1 MTKISVKKNQEN
13 FLKITCDGHTGYGV
27 EGEDIVC
34 SAVSSIVQTA
44 ALGLLMVA
52 VVPVEINRDDEKGFF
67 EMIIPQNLS
76 EQNQHDVN
84 VILST
89 MLCGLGDLREEYSD
103 FIELEV
109 ENVY

>member
-1 MTKISVKKNQEN
+1 MTKITIKKNQEN
-13 FLKITCDGHTGYGV
+13 FLQVTCDGHTGYGV

-52 VVPVEINRDDEKGFF
+52 TVPVNINRDDQKGFF
-67 EMIIPQNLS
+67 EMIIPQNLTDL
-76 EQNQHDVN
+76 QQHDVN
-84 VILST
+84 IILST
-89 MLCGLGDLREEYSD
+89 MLCGLSDLREEYSD

>member
-1 MTKISVKKNQEN
+1 MTKISIKKNQED
-13 FLKITCDGHTGYGV
+13 FLRVTCDGHTGYGV

-52 VVPVEINRDDEKGFF
+52 SVPVKIDRDDKKGFF
-67 EMIIPQNLS
+67 EIIIPENLS
-76 EQNQHDVN
+76 DDKKHDVN
-84 VILST
+84 IILST
-89 MLCGLGDLREEYSD
+89 MLCGISDLREEYSD

>member
-1 MTKISVKKNQEN
+1 MIKIDIYKKQDN
-13 FLKITCDGHTGYGV
+13 FSRIVCDGHSGYGV
-27 EGEDIVC
+27 SGEDIVC

-52 VVPVEINRDDEKGFF
+52 NTNTEIIRDDEKGYF
-67 EMIIPQNLS
+67 EMIIPENLS
-76 EQNQHDVN
+76 DSTKHDVEI
-84 VILST
+84 ILDT

-109 ENVY
+109 QNVY

>member
-84 VILST
+84 IILST

>member
-1 MTKISVKKNQEN
+1 MTKITIKKNQEN
-13 FLKITCDGHTGYGV
+13 FLSVTCDGHTGFGV

-44 ALGLLMVA
+44 ALGLLMTAFVKA
-52 VVPVEINRDDEKGFF
+52 KINRDDEKGFF
-67 EMIIPQNLS
+67 EIVLPSNMTELERHDSNIILG
-76 EQNQHDVN
+76 
-84 VILST
+84 T
-89 MLCGLGDLREEYSD
+89 MLCGLSDLREEYSD